1 MRKVIFLPSE
11 LVESLHLIAVHDGFP
26 KIAALLRGEP
36 DGSISLDLNQAKL
49 LARFAQYLQMR
60 ARRRSAGDDSK
71 VDPVAYE
78 RITLGLPDKLL
89 SYLLGDFPEC
99 V

>member
-1 MRKVIFLPSE
+1 MRKVIVLPNE

-36 DGSISLDLNQAKL
+36 DGSISLDANQAEL

-60 ARRRSAGDDSK
+60 ARLRSAGDDSK

-78 RITLGLPDKLL
+78 RITLGLLDKLL
-89 SYLLGDFPEC
+89 SYR
-99 V
+99 